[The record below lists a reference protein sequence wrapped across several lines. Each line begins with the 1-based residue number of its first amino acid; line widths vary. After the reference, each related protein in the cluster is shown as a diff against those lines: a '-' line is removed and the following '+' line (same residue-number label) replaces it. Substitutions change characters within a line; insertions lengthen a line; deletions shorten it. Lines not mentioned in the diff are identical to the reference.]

1 MGLIQVMKKPFMYA
15 NTARKFAGYNLLKQ
29 RTPVSVGFIITHRCN
44 FRCTYCDSP
53 NQVEDEMTT
62 EQIFAMIDELVEIGL
77 ERLGITGGEPT
88 LRMDIGKII
97 DYAKSK
103 NIVVTMVTNGSLL
116 NEKRLDEIKNLNL
129 LLMSFDGPAEIHNT
143 TRVRAS
149 YDRLMETI
157 KMVRSKGMPLWTETV
172 ITKFNVDK
180 LDFILKKA
188 EELDFQCLFQ
198 PVFNYPLA
206 RDKDTINS
214 ITPNK
219 EEFGKAMD
227 FLIAAKKAGRPVV
240 GSVSYFEFLK
250 DKYPVS
256 EKYGCKAGEIS
267 AAITPSGQ
275 VVPCHFVIK
284 DGRTWPNGA
293 KIGFKEAFSQIGDKS
308 CLGCFCNAYWELN
321 FISSFRPEAI
331 MNAMSHRI

>member
-1 MGLIQVMKKPFMYA
+1 MNLLQIVKKPFQYA
-15 NTARKFAGYNLLKQ
+15 NTARKFTGYNLLKH

-53 NQVEDEMTT
+53 NQVEEEMTT
-62 EQIFAMIDELVEIGL
+62 EQIFAMVDELAAIGL

-88 LRMDIGKII
+88 LRMDIGEII

-103 NIVVTMVTNGSLL
+103 GIVVTMVTNGSLL

-129 LLMSFDGPAEIHNT
+129 LLMSFDGPPEIHNT

-157 KMVRSKGMPLWTETV
+157 KLVRSKGIPLWTETV
-172 ITKFNVDK
+172 LTKFN
-180 LDFILKKA
+180 LNQIDFILDKA
-188 EELDFQCLFQ
+188 DELDFKCLFQ

-206 RDKDTINS
+206 RNKETINS
-214 ITPNK
+214 ITPPT
-219 EEFGKAMD
+219 EEFKKAMD
-227 FLIAAKKAGRPVV
+227 NLIAAKKAGRRVV

-250 DKYPVS
+250 DKYPIS

-284 DGRTWPNGA
+284 DGRKWPNGVQ
-293 KIGFKEAFSQIGDKS
+293 IGFREAFSQIADKA
-308 CLGCFCNAYWELN
+308 CIGCFCNAYWELN
-321 FISSFRPEAI
+321 FISSFKPEAV
-331 MNAMSHRI
+331 MNALQNRI